1 MTHFTPTQ
9 RSLRLQSSPLRELLK
24 YCERPGMLSMAGGL
38 PAPESFPVEA
48 LRVAADQVLRD
59 TPTAALQ
66 YGPSEGLAGLRAWVA
81 EHLRGAGMSVSADQV
96 LITSGSQQGLD
107 LVGKVLAEEGAPL
120 AVEAPTYLGALQAF
134 SPYGPRFAEIACD
147 AEGPLP
153 DDLAALA
160 QRAPGCRLAYLLPN
174 FQNPTGRLIPE
185 ARRDQIA
192 AAAARIGLPIVE
204 DNPYGELWYD
214 APPPAPLAARWPE
227 GCVYLGSFSKVL
239 APGLR
244 LGYVVAP
251 PELFTRLLYA
261 RQAADLHSSSL
272 AQHIVL
278 ALLQQ
283 GMLGAQLD
291 ALRARY
297 RISRDAMQSALLRE
311 LPPGCTWQAPQG
323 GMFFWL
329 TLPPGLDARAL
340 LAPALQA
347 GFAFVPG
354 AEFFVGAA
362 QAVAPDAGSASTG
375 HLPAEAT
382 LASAGPGRPGIDPAR
397 TVRLSF
403 VTLAPAQIDEA
414 VRRLGQLLRQAQDD
428 AGGAVSTPL
437 RMAEPLPRQVSDPSV
452 GQLTSRLTE
461 TTADAITQP
470 LSATALA
477 A

>member
-1 MTHFTPTQ
+1 MTLFTPTK

-48 LRVAADQVLRD
+48 LRAAADRVLRD

-66 YGPSEGLAGLRAWVA
+66 YGPSEGLAGLRDWVA
-81 EHLRGAGMSVSADQV
+81 EHLRGAGMTVSADQV

-134 SPYGPRFAEIACD
+134 SPYGPRFAELACD
-147 AEGPLP
+147 ADGPLP

-185 ARRDQIA
+185 ARRDQIV

-214 APPPAPLAARWPE
+214 TPPPAPLAARWPE

-297 RISRDAMQSALLRE
+297 RISLDAMQAALLRE
-311 LPPGCTWQAPQG
+311 LPPGCIWQPPQG

-329 TLPPGLDARAL
+329 TLPAGLDARAL
-340 LAPALQA
+340 LPLALQA

-362 QAVAPDAGSASTG
+362 QAVAPDTCNGSTEQ
-375 HLPAEAT
+375 LPTEST
-382 LASAGPGRPGIDPAR
+382 LASDEPGRPGIDPAR

-414 VRRLGQLLRQAQDD
+414 VRRLGQVLRQAQAE
-428 AGGAVSTPL
+428 AGGAASTLL
-437 RMAEPLPRQVSDPSV
+437 RMAEPVCRHASELSV
-452 GQLTSRLTE
+452 EQLTSGMAE
-461 TTADAITQP
+461 STAHVIAQP
-470 LSATALA
+470 QQPTALA

>member
-1 MTHFTPTQ
+1 MSIFTPAR
-9 RSLRLQSSPLRELLK
+9 RSLRLHASPLRELLK
-24 YCERPGMLSMAGGL
+24 YGERPGMLSMAGGL

-48 LRVAADQVLRD
+48 LRGAADQVLRD
-59 TPTAALQ
+59 TPSAALQ

-81 EHLRGAGMSVSADQV
+81 EHLRGAGMRVNADQV

-134 SPYGPRFAEIACD
+134 SPYGPEFAEIACD
-147 AEGPLP
+147 TDGPLP
-153 DDLAALA
+153 DDLVDLA
-160 QRAPGCRLAYLLPN
+160 RRAPGCRLAYLLPN
-174 FQNPTGRLIPE
+174 FQNPTGRMMTE
-185 ARRDQIA
+185 ARRDRVV

-204 DNPYGELWYD
+204 DNPYGDLWYE

-227 GCVYLGSFSKVL
+227 GSVYLGSFSKVL

-244 LGYVVAP
+244 LGYVVAA
-251 PELFTRLLYA
+251 PELFTRLLHA

-272 AQHIVL
+272 AQHVVL

-283 GMLGAQLD
+283 GGLPAQLD

-297 RISRDAMQSALLRE
+297 RRSRDAMQAALLRE
-311 LPPGCTWQAPQG
+311 LPTGCTWQPPQG

-329 TLPPGLDARAL
+329 TLPAGLDARAL
-340 LAPALQA
+340 LPSALQA

-362 QAVAPDAGSASTG
+362 QAVAPQARGGSTSCPADDLSRDAGG
-375 HLPAEAT
+375 LG
-382 LASAGPGRPGIDPAR
+382 GPSSVDPAR

-403 VTLAPAQIDEA
+403 VTLAPAHIDEA
-414 VRRLGQLLRQAQDD
+414 VRRLGQLLRQALAG
-428 AGGAVSTPL
+428 AGGAAPALTAKPQSITP
-437 RMAEPLPRQVSDPSV
+437 MA
-452 GQLTSRLTE
+452 
-461 TTADAITQP
+461 A
-470 LSATALA
+470 
-477 A
+477 

>member
-1 MTHFTPTQ
+1 MTLFTPTR

-48 LRVAADQVLRD
+48 LRAAADRVLRD

-66 YGPSEGLAGLRAWVA
+66 YGPSEGLADLRDWVA
-81 EHLRGAGMSVSADQV
+81 NHLRGAGMKVNADQV

-134 SPYGPRFAEIACD
+134 SPYGPQFAEIACD
-147 AEGPLP
+147 DDGPLP

-174 FQNPTGRLIPE
+174 FQNPTGRLMSD
-185 ARRDQIA
+185 ARRDQVV

-214 APPPAPLAARWPE
+214 APPPAPLAARRPE

-251 PELFTRLLYA
+251 PELHTRLLYA

-297 RISRDAMQSALLRE
+297 RTSRDAMQAALLRE

-329 TLPPGLDARAL
+329 TLPVGLDARAL

-362 QAVAPDAGSASTG
+362 QAVSSDECSGSTKPSTTDSTPG
-375 HLPAEAT
+375 
-382 LASAGPGRPGIDPAR
+382 SDGQGRPGIYPAR

-414 VRRLGQLLRQAQDD
+414 VRRLGQLLRQTQAD
-428 AGGAVSTPL
+428 AGGTASTSVP
-437 RMAEPLPRQVSDPSV
+437 MAEPQSGPSNERSIEQPRSQVA
-452 GQLTSRLTE
+452 E
-461 TTADAITQP
+461 TTAEVITQP